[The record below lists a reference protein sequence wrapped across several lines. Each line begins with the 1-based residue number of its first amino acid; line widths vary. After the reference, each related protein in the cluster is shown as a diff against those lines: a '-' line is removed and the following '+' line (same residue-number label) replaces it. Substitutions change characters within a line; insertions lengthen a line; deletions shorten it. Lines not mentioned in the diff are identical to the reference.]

1 MDVSQIGQ
9 SPAAPAKPNIPSAPK
24 RALRKGRIKSPFRVL
39 LYGPEKVGKSSFA
52 AGAPNPI
59 WCGREHGTEHL
70 DIIRLPQPNTLREAI
85 QGIDEVA
92 RGEWDAEAGYEI
104 KTLVVDPAGWFEPL
118 MHLAV
123 TGDLT
128 IPLASWGGG
137 YGKGFS
143 AALDQWR
150 LFLAALERCWL
161 AGKNIIIL
169 AHSDSK
175 QFDDPEGPGYKR
187 YEIALE
193 NKAAAALLKQWVD
206 HILFAK
212 RAAFGKF
219 DKDSKKN
226 KAYGDGARMI
236 YTEWTPA
243 YDAGNRASLPAEL
256 ALQWAAFAEALEAG
270 ERRLAE
276 FRAQIDAGLAE
287 LGDPE
292 VEKKVR
298 AWLSERNVDVAAVA
312 NAVAAKLGEK
322 RAQVVGE
329 GQKEGQAA

>member
-1 MDVSQIGQ
+1 MDVTQVNQ
-9 SPAAPAKPNIPSAPK
+9 PAAPAKPTNGAPK
-24 RALRKGRIKSPFRVL
+24 RVLRRGRIKSPFRVL

-52 AGAPNPI
+52 AGAPNAI
-59 WCGREHGTEHL
+59 TLGREHGTEHL
-70 DIIRLPQPNTLREAI
+70 DIVRLPQPNTLREALAL
-85 QGIDEVA
+85 IDEVA
-92 RGEWDAEAGYEI
+92 RGEWNEAAGYEI
-104 KTLVVDPAGWFEPL
+104 KTLVVDPIGWFEPL

-123 TGDLT
+123 TGDLNV
-128 IPLASWGGG
+128 PLASWGGG

-161 AGKNIIIL
+161 AGLNIILL

-219 DKDSKKN
+219 DKDSKKT

-243 YDAGNRASLPAEL
+243 YDAGNRASLPPEL
-256 ALQWAAFAEALEAG
+256 PLQWAAFADALDAGEKRRAEMLAQIEAG
-270 ERRLAE
+270 LVELDDAE
-276 FRAQIDAGLAE
+276 
-287 LGDPE
+287 
-292 VEKKVR
+292 VTKKVR
-298 AWLSERNVDVAAVA
+298 GWLAEPNADVAALA

-322 RAQVVGE
+322 RSQVVGE
-329 GQKEGQAA
+329 GQKKEGQAA